1 VPQLTRLGCEA
12 SRPPRS
18 CGAVAA
24 IASALILRL
33 ACFLLAL
40 TDGNAWAH
48 DPSSYGGVFRSRN
61 LGGTWLNADVGL
73 FLNAALAVAAD
84 PRDPSHL
91 LVGTDLGLIGSRNGG
106 RSWTPQAP
114 DLIFGAVFAV
124 AFSADGERALCAAQS
139 GVFRFA
145 GGRWAPA
152 RAADGAIPARAI
164 VAGTSNDRIYLLGSS
179 RLFVSEDGGQT
190 YVPVGGPSQS
200 REMTALAVIGTAKI
214 LVAVIDGRV
223 MTSQDGGRGWRDGGL
238 EGEAV
243 DTVAP
248 DAYAPDRIWA
258 ASADRIHTSADLG
271 ATWRAVGRALP
282 EPGTKVRGIAADES
296 AMTLVV
302 TTQRGT
308 YRSENGGQTWVL
320 KEDNL
325 PIHLEAGPLARDPR
339 DPRLIYAVYSLM
351 PYSEVWRAAN
361 EGGNLLARIDPISLA
376 GGISF
381 CLLVLIGGGFLAFR
395 LACARTARSP
405 SAPR

>member
-1 VPQLTRLGCEA
+1 M
-12 SRPPRS
+12 
-18 CGAVAA
+18 
-24 IASALILRL
+24 ALIG
-33 ACFLLAL
+33 
-40 TDGNAWAH
+40 GNAWAH

-84 PRDPSHL
+84 PKEPTRL

-106 RSWTPQAP
+106 RSWSPEAP
-114 DLIFGAVFAV
+114 DLVFGAVFAV
-124 AFSADGERALCAAQS
+124 AFSADGERAHCAGQS

-152 RAADGAIPARAI
+152 QAPDAALPARAI
-164 VAGTSNDRIYLLGSS
+164 VAGTSSDRVYLLGRS

-190 YVPVGGPSQS
+190 YVLLPAPAQA
-200 REMTALAVIGTAKI
+200 REMTALAVIKTEPET

-223 MTSQDGGRGWRDGGL
+223 MTSRDGGRLWHGGGL
-238 EGEAV
+238 RSDV
-243 DTVAP
+243 DVVDAVAP
-248 DAYAPDRIWA
+248 DAYAPGRIWA
-258 ASADRIHTSADLG
+258 ASAGRLHISADLG
-271 ATWRAVGRALP
+271 ATWRAVGGPLP

-296 AMTLVV
+296 ATTLVV

-308 YRSENGGQTWVL
+308 YRSDNGGRTWVL

-325 PIHLEAGPLARDPR
+325 PVHLEAGPLARDPG

-351 PYSEVWRAAN
+351 PYSEVWRFAT

-381 CLLVLIGGGFLAFR
+381 CLLVLLGGGFVAFR
-395 LACARTARSP
+395 LASWRTARTAAP
-405 SAPR
+405 SAPQ

>member
-1 VPQLTRLGCEA
+1 VVT
-12 SRPPRS
+12 
-18 CGAVAA
+18 V
-24 IASALILRL
+24 ITSAPKSVLRL
-33 ACFLLAL
+33 ACLLLAL
-40 TDGNAWAH
+40 TGGNAWAH

-73 FLNAALAVAAD
+73 FLNAALAVAVD
-84 PRDPSHL
+84 PREPSRL
-91 LVGTDLGLIGSRNGG
+91 LVGTDLGLLGSRNGG
-106 RSWTPQAP
+106 RSWSAEAP

-152 RAADGAIPARAI
+152 HAPDAAIPARAI
-164 VAGTSNDRIYLLGSS
+164 VAGASNDRIYLLGRS

-190 YVPVGGPSQS
+190 YVPVPGLSQA
-200 REMTALAVIGTAKI
+200 REITALAVTGTAPEI

-223 MTSQDGGRGWRDGGL
+223 MTSQDGGRAWRDGGL
-238 EGEAV
+238 GRDGEAV
-243 DTVAP
+243 ETVAP
-248 DAYAPDRIWA
+248 DAYAPGRIWA
-258 ASADRIHTSADLG
+258 ASADRLHISTDLG
-271 ATWRAVGRALP
+271 ATWRAAGGPLP
-282 EPGTKVRGIAADES
+282 EPGTKVRGIAADEL
-296 AMTLVV
+296 ATTLVV

-325 PIHLEAGPLARDPR
+325 PIHLEAGPLARDPS

-361 EGGNLLARIDPISLA
+361 EGGNLFARIDPISLA

-381 CLLVLIGGGFLAFR
+381 VLLILLGGGFVAFKLAG
-395 LACARTARSP
+395 ARTARSVTP
-405 SAPR
+405 SAPQ

>member
-1 VPQLTRLGCEA
+1 M
-12 SRPPRS
+12 
-18 CGAVAA
+18 
-24 IASALILRL
+24 IASAPKSILRL
-33 ACFLLAL
+33 ACLLLAL

-73 FLNAALAVAAD
+73 FLNAALAVAVD
-84 PRDPSHL
+84 PREPSRL
-91 LVGTDLGLIGSRNGG
+91 LVGTDLGLLGSRNGG
-106 RSWTPQAP
+106 RSWSPEAP

-124 AFSADGERALCAAQS
+124 AFSADGERALCASQS

-152 RAADGAIPARAI
+152 YAPDAAIPARAI
-164 VAGTSNDRIYLLGSS
+164 VAGASNDRIYLLGRS

-190 YVPVGGPSQS
+190 YIPVPGLSQT
-200 REMTALAVIGTAKI
+200 REMTALAVTGTAPEI

-223 MTSQDGGRGWRDGGL
+223 MTSQDGGRAWRDGGL
-238 EGEAV
+238 GRDGEAV

-258 ASADRIHTSADLG
+258 ASADRLHISADLG
-271 ATWRAVGRALP
+271 ATWRAAGGPLP
-282 EPGTKVRGIAADES
+282 ELGTKVRGIAADEL
-296 AMTLVV
+296 ATTLVV

-325 PIHLEAGPLARDPR
+325 PIHLEAGPLARDPN

-381 CLLVLIGGGFLAFR
+381 FLLILLGGGFVAFKLAG
-395 LACARTARSP
+395 ARTARSVTP
-405 SAPR
+405 SAPQ

>member
-1 VPQLTRLGCEA
+1 VVTVITSA
-12 SRPPRS
+12 SKS
-18 CGAVAA
+18 
-24 IASALILRL
+24 ILRL
-33 ACFLLAL
+33 ACLLLAL
-40 TDGNAWAH
+40 TGGNALAH

-73 FLNAALAVAAD
+73 FLNAALAVAVD
-84 PRDPSHL
+84 PREPSRL
-91 LVGTDLGLIGSRNGG
+91 LVGTDLGLLGSRNGG
-106 RSWTPQAP
+106 RSWSPEAP

-124 AFSADGERALCAAQS
+124 AFSGERALCASQS

-152 RAADGAIPARAI
+152 HAPDAAIPARAI
-164 VAGTSNDRIYLLGSS
+164 VAGASDDRIYLLGRS
-179 RLFVSEDGGQT
+179 RLFVSDDGGQT
-190 YVPVGGPSQS
+190 YDPVPGLSQTG
-200 REMTALAVIGTAKI
+200 EITALAVTGTAPEI

-223 MTSQDGGRGWRDGGL
+223 MTSQDGGRAWRDGGL
-238 EGEAV
+238 GRDGEAV

-258 ASADRIHTSADLG
+258 ASADRLHISADLG
-271 ATWRAVGRALP
+271 ATWRAAGGPLP

-296 AMTLVV
+296 ATTLVV

-308 YRSENGGQTWVL
+308 YRSEDGGQNWVL

-325 PIHLEAGPLARDPR
+325 PVHLEAGPLARDPN
-339 DPRLIYAVYSLM
+339 DPLLIYAVYSLM

-361 EGGNLLARIDPISLA
+361 EGGNLFARIDPISLA

-381 CLLVLIGGGFLAFR
+381 FLLVLLGGGFVAFR
-395 LACARTARSP
+395 LAGGRMARAVTP
-405 SAPR
+405 SAPQ

>member
-1 VPQLTRLGCEA
+1 M
-12 SRPPRS
+12 
-18 CGAVAA
+18 
-24 IASALILRL
+24 
-33 ACFLLAL
+33 AL
-40 TDGNAWAH
+40 TDGNVWAH

-84 PRDPSHL
+84 PRDPSRL

-106 RSWTPQAP
+106 RSWSAEAP
-114 DLIFGAVFAV
+114 NLIFGAVFAV

-145 GGRWAPA
+145 DGSWAPA
-152 RAADGAIPARAI
+152 RAPDDALSARAI
-164 VAGTSNDRIYLLGSS
+164 VAGASNDRVYLLGRS
-179 RLFVSEDGGQT
+179 RLFVSDDGGQT
-190 YVPVGGPSQS
+190 YGPVGAPPQT
-200 REMTALAVIGTAKI
+200 REMTALIVIGTAPEI

-238 EGEAV
+238 GAV

-258 ASADRIHTSADLG
+258 ASADRLHVSADLG
-271 ATWRAVGRALP
+271 ATWRAIGRALP
-282 EPGTKVRGIAADES
+282 EPGTKVRGIATDES
-296 AMTLVV
+296 ATTLVV
-302 TTQRGT
+302 TTHRGT

-325 PIHLEAGPLARDPR
+325 PIHLEAGPLTRDARDPQ
-339 DPRLIYAVYSLM
+339 LIYAVYSLM
-351 PYSEVWRAAN
+351 PYSEVWRAAV

-376 GGISF
+376 GGISL
-381 CLLVLIGGGFLAFR
+381 CLLVLIGGGFLAVR
-395 LACARTARSP
+395 LARARTA
-405 SAPR
+405 APQ

>member
-1 VPQLTRLGCEA
+1 M
-12 SRPPRS
+12 S
-18 CGAVAA
+18 
-24 IASALILRL
+24 
-33 ACFLLAL
+33 
-40 TDGNAWAH
+40 
-48 DPSSYGGVFRSRN
+48 
-61 LGGTWLNADVGL
+61 
-73 FLNAALAVAAD
+73 
-84 PRDPSHL
+84 
-91 LVGTDLGLIGSRNGG
+91 
-106 RSWTPQAP
+106 
-114 DLIFGAVFAV
+114 
-124 AFSADGERALCAAQS
+124 ERYARRRA

-152 RAADGAIPARAI
+152 HAPDAAIPARAI
-164 VAGTSNDRIYLLGSS
+164 VAGASNDRIYLLGRS

-190 YVPVGGPSQS
+190 YVPVPGLSQT
-200 REMTALAVIGTAKI
+200 REMTALAVTGTAPEI

-223 MTSQDGGRGWRDGGL
+223 MTSQDGGRAWRDGGL
-238 EGEAV
+238 GSDGEAV

-258 ASADRIHTSADLG
+258 ASADRLHISADLG
-271 ATWRAVGRALP
+271 ATWRAAGGALP
-282 EPGTKVRGIAADES
+282 EPGTKVRGIAADEL
-296 AMTLVV
+296 ATTLVV

-325 PIHLEAGPLARDPR
+325 PIHLEAGPLARDPS

-381 CLLVLIGGGFLAFR
+381 FLLILFGGGFVAFR
-395 LACARTARSP
+395 LAGARTARSVTP
-405 SAPR
+405 SAPQ

>member
-1 VPQLTRLGCEA
+1 VISNA
-12 SRPPRS
+12 SKS
-18 CGAVAA
+18 
-24 IASALILRL
+24 ILRL

-40 TDGNAWAH
+40 AAGNAWAH

-73 FLNAALAVAAD
+73 FLNAALVVAAD
-84 PRDPSHL
+84 PRDPSRL
-91 LVGTDLGLIGSRNGG
+91 LVGTDLGLIGSANGG
-106 RSWTPQAP
+106 RSWNPEAP

-124 AFSADGERALCAAQS
+124 AFSASGESALCAAQS

-152 RAADGAIPARAI
+152 LAPDDAIPARAI
-164 VAGTSNDRIYLLGSS
+164 VAGASNDRIYLLGRN
-179 RLFVSEDGGQT
+179 RLFVSEDGGQI
-190 YVPVGGPSQS
+190 YLPAGAAPQA
-200 REMTALAVIGTAKI
+200 REMTALAVIGTVPET

-238 EGEAV
+238 GAV

-258 ASADRIHTSADLG
+258 ASADRLHTSADLG

-296 AMTLVV
+296 TTTLVV
-302 TTQRGT
+302 TTHRGT
-308 YRSENGGQTWVL
+308 YRSENGGQTWAL

-325 PIHLEAGPLARDPR
+325 PIHLEAGPLTRDPR

-351 PYSEVWRAAN
+351 PYSEVWRAAT

-381 CLLVLIGGGFLAFR
+381 CLLVLIGGGFLAVR
-395 LACARTARSP
+395 LARAGEA
-405 SAPR
+405 APQ

>member
-1 VPQLTRLGCEA
+1 M
-12 SRPPRS
+12 
-18 CGAVAA
+18 
-24 IASALILRL
+24 
-33 ACFLLAL
+33 LAL

-73 FLNAALAVAAD
+73 FLNAALAVAVD
-84 PRDPSHL
+84 PREPSRL
-91 LVGTDLGLIGSRNGG
+91 LVGTDLGLLGSRNGG
-106 RSWTPQAP
+106 RSWSPEAP

-124 AFSADGERALCAAQS
+124 AFSADGERALCASQS
-139 GVFRFA
+139 GAFRFA
-145 GGRWAPA
+145 DGRWTPAYAPDA
-152 RAADGAIPARAI
+152 AIPARAI
-164 VAGTSNDRIYLLGSS
+164 VAGASNDRIYLLGRSH
-179 RLFVSEDGGQT
+179 LFVSEDGGQT
-190 YVPVGGPSQS
+190 YIPVPGLSQT
-200 REMTALAVIGTAKI
+200 REMTALAVTRTAPEI

-223 MTSQDGGRGWRDGGL
+223 MTSQDGGRAWRDGGL
-238 EGEAV
+238 GSDGEAV

-258 ASADRIHTSADLG
+258 ASADRLHISADLG
-271 ATWRAVGRALP
+271 ATWRATGGPLP
-282 EPGTKVRGIAADES
+282 ELGTKVRGIAADEL

-325 PIHLEAGPLARDPR
+325 PIHLEAGPLARDPN

-351 PYSEVWRAAN
+351 PYSEVWRAAS

-381 CLLVLIGGGFLAFR
+381 FLLILLSGGFVAFKLAG
-395 LACARTARSP
+395 ARTARSVTP
-405 SAPR
+405 STPQ

>member
-1 VPQLTRLGCEA
+1 M
-12 SRPPRS
+12 
-18 CGAVAA
+18 
-24 IASALILRL
+24 
-33 ACFLLAL
+33 LAL

-73 FLNAALAVAAD
+73 FLNAALAVAVD
-84 PRDPSHL
+84 PREPSRL
-91 LVGTDLGLIGSRNGG
+91 LVGTDLGLLGSRNGG
-106 RSWTPQAP
+106 RSWSPEAP

-124 AFSADGERALCAAQS
+124 AFSADGERALCASQS
-139 GVFRFA
+139 GAFRFA
-145 GGRWAPA
+145 DGRWTPAYAPDA
-152 RAADGAIPARAI
+152 AIPARAI
-164 VAGTSNDRIYLLGSS
+164 VAGASNDRIYLLGRSH
-179 RLFVSEDGGQT
+179 LFVSEDGGQT
-190 YVPVGGPSQS
+190 YIPVPGLSQT
-200 REMTALAVIGTAKI
+200 REMTALAVTRTAPEI

-223 MTSQDGGRGWRDGGL
+223 MTSQDGGRAWRDGGL
-238 EGEAV
+238 GSDGKAV

-258 ASADRIHTSADLG
+258 ASADRLHISADLG
-271 ATWRAVGRALP
+271 ATWRATGGPLP
-282 EPGTKVRGIAADES
+282 ELGTKVRGIAADEL

-325 PIHLEAGPLARDPR
+325 PIHLEAGPLARDPN

-351 PYSEVWRAAN
+351 PYSEVWRAAS

-381 CLLVLIGGGFLAFR
+381 FLLILLSGGFVAFKLAG
-395 LACARTARSP
+395 ARTARSVTP
-405 SAPR
+405 STPQ

>member
-1 VPQLTRLGCEA
+1 MVTVITSA
-12 SRPPRS
+12 SKS
-18 CGAVAA
+18 
-24 IASALILRL
+24 ILRL
-33 ACFLLAL
+33 ACLLLAL
-40 TDGNAWAH
+40 TGGNALAH

-73 FLNAALAVAAD
+73 FLNAALAVAVD
-84 PRDPSHL
+84 PREPSRL
-91 LVGTDLGLIGSRNGG
+91 LVGTDLGLLGSRNGG
-106 RSWTPQAP
+106 RSWSPEAP

-145 GGRWAPA
+145 GGRWVPAHAPDA
-152 RAADGAIPARAI
+152 AIPARAI
-164 VAGTSNDRIYLLGSS
+164 IAGASNDRIYLLGRS

-190 YVPVGGPSQS
+190 YVPVPGLSQTG
-200 REMTALAVIGTAKI
+200 EMTALAVTGTAPEI

-223 MTSQDGGRGWRDGGL
+223 MTSQDGGRAWRDGGL
-238 EGEAV
+238 GRDGEAV

-258 ASADRIHTSADLG
+258 ASADRLHISADLG
-271 ATWRAVGRALP
+271 ATWRAAGGPLA
-282 EPGTKVRGIAADES
+282 EPGTKVRGIAADEL
-296 AMTLVV
+296 ATTLVV

-325 PIHLEAGPLARDPR
+325 PIHLEAGPLARDPS

-381 CLLVLIGGGFLAFR
+381 VLLILLGGGFVAFKLAGT
-395 LACARTARSP
+395 RTVRSVTP
-405 SAPR
+405 SAPQ

>member
-1 VPQLTRLGCEA
+1 
-12 SRPPRS
+12 
-18 CGAVAA
+18 
-24 IASALILRL
+24 
-33 ACFLLAL
+33 
-40 TDGNAWAH
+40 
-48 DPSSYGGVFRSRN
+48 
-61 LGGTWLNADVGL
+61 
-73 FLNAALAVAAD
+73 
-84 PRDPSHL
+84 
-91 LVGTDLGLIGSRNGG
+91 LVGTDLGLLGSRNGG
-106 RSWTPQAP
+106 RSWSPEAP

-145 GGRWAPA
+145 GGRWVPAHAPDA
-152 RAADGAIPARAI
+152 AIPARAI
-164 VAGTSNDRIYLLGSS
+164 IAGASNDRIYLLGRS

-190 YVPVGGPSQS
+190 YVPVPGLSPA
-200 REMTALAVIGTAKI
+200 REMTALAVTGTAPEI

-223 MTSQDGGRGWRDGGL
+223 MTSLDGGRAWRDGGL
-238 EGEAV
+238 GRDGEAV

-258 ASADRIHTSADLG
+258 ASADRLHISADLG
-271 ATWRAVGRALP
+271 ATWRAAGGPLP
-282 EPGTKVRGIAADES
+282 EPGTKVRGIAADEL
-296 AMTLVV
+296 ATTLVV

-325 PIHLEAGPLARDPR
+325 PIHLEAGPLARDPT

-381 CLLVLIGGGFLAFR
+381 FLLILFGGGFVAFR
-395 LACARTARSP
+395 LAGARTARSVTS
-405 SAPR
+405 SASQ

>member
-1 VPQLTRLGCEA
+1 M
-12 SRPPRS
+12 
-18 CGAVAA
+18 
-24 IASALILRL
+24 LRL
-33 ACFLLAL
+33 ACVLLAL
-40 TDGNAWAH
+40 TDGSAWAH

-73 FLNAALAVAAD
+73 FLNAALAVAVD
-84 PRDPSHL
+84 PRDPSRL

-106 RSWTPQAP
+106 RSWSAEAP
-114 DLIFGAVFAV
+114 ELIFGAVFAV

-145 GGRWAPA
+145 GGSWALAQAPDDAVPA
-152 RAADGAIPARAI
+152 RTI
-164 VAGTSNDRIYLLGSS
+164 VAGASNDRIYLLGRS

-190 YVPVGGPSQS
+190 YGPAPPQTG
-200 REMTALAVIGTAKI
+200 EMTALAVIGTAPEI
-214 LVAVIDGRV
+214 LIAVIDGRV
-223 MTSQDGGRGWRDGGL
+223 MTSRDGGRGWRDGGL
-238 EGEAV
+238 SAV

-248 DAYAPDRIWA
+248 DAYAPDRIWV
-258 ASADRIHTSADLG
+258 ASADRLHTSADLG

-296 AMTLVV
+296 ATTLVV
-302 TTQRGT
+302 TTHRGT

-325 PIHLEAGPLARDPR
+325 PIHLEAGPLTRDPR
-339 DPRLIYAVYSLM
+339 DPWLIYAVYSLM
-351 PYSEVWRAAN
+351 PYSEVWRAAV

-381 CLLVLIGGGFLAFR
+381 CLLVLIGGGLLAVR
-395 LACARTARSP
+395 LARARTA
-405 SAPR
+405 APQ

>member
-1 VPQLTRLGCEA
+1 MVT
-12 SRPPRS
+12 
-18 CGAVAA
+18 V
-24 IASALILRL
+24 ITSAPKSILRL
-33 ACFLLAL
+33 ACLLLAL
-40 TDGNAWAH
+40 TDANAWAH

-73 FLNAALAVAAD
+73 FLNAALAVAVD
-84 PRDPSHL
+84 PREPSRL
-91 LVGTDLGLIGSRNGG
+91 LVGTDLGLLGSRNGG
-106 RSWTPQAP
+106 RSWSPEAP

-124 AFSADGERALCAAQS
+124 AFSPDGERALCTAQS

-145 GGRWAPA
+145 DGRWAPA
-152 RAADGAIPARAI
+152 HAPNAAIPARAI
-164 VAGTSNDRIYLLGSS
+164 VAGASNDRIYLLGRS

-190 YVPVGGPSQS
+190 YVPVPGLSQTG
-200 REMTALAVIGTAKI
+200 EMTALAVTGTAPEI

-223 MTSQDGGRGWRDGGL
+223 MTSQDGGRAWRDGGL
-238 EGEAV
+238 GRDGEAV

-258 ASADRIHTSADLG
+258 ASADRLHVSADLG
-271 ATWRAVGRALP
+271 ATWRAAGGPLP

-296 AMTLVV
+296 AATLVV

-308 YRSENGGQTWVL
+308 YRSEDGGQTWVL

-325 PIHLEAGPLARDPR
+325 PIHLEAGPLARDPS

-381 CLLVLIGGGFLAFR
+381 FLLILFGGGFVAFR
-395 LACARTARSP
+395 LAGARTARSVTS
-405 SAPR
+405 SASQ

>member
-1 VPQLTRLGCEA
+1 V
-12 SRPPRS
+12 
-18 CGAVAA
+18 
-24 IASALILRL
+24 IASAPKSILRL
-33 ACFLLAL
+33 ACLLLAL

-73 FLNAALAVAAD
+73 FLNAALAVAVD
-84 PRDPSHL
+84 PREPSRL
-91 LVGTDLGLIGSRNGG
+91 LVGTDLGLLGSRNGG
-106 RSWTPQAP
+106 RSWSPEAP

-152 RAADGAIPARAI
+152 HAPDAAIPARAI
-164 VAGTSNDRIYLLGSS
+164 VAGASNDRIYLLGRS

-190 YVPVGGPSQS
+190 YVPVPGLSPA
-200 REMTALAVIGTAKI
+200 REMTALAVTGTAPEI

-223 MTSQDGGRGWRDGGL
+223 MTSLDGGRAWRDGGL
-238 EGEAV
+238 GRDGEAV

-258 ASADRIHTSADLG
+258 ASADRLHISADLG
-271 ATWRAVGRALP
+271 ATWRAAGGPLP
-282 EPGTKVRGIAADES
+282 EPGTKVRGIAADEL
-296 AMTLVV
+296 ATTLVV

-325 PIHLEAGPLARDPR
+325 PIHLEAGPLARDPT

-381 CLLVLIGGGFLAFR
+381 FLLILFGGGFVAFR
-395 LACARTARSP
+395 LAGARTARSVTS
-405 SAPR
+405 SASQ